1 MATLEKLPGS
11 KVKLTIEVSEET
23 LAAAT
28 QEAYLKTR
36 GKFNIP
42 GFRKGKAPR
51 AMIENMYGPLAF
63 FDDAFDILYPAAY
76 GEAVKEHSVQ
86 AVDRPD
92 VSIEQLETG
101 KPLVFSATVSVKPEV
116 TLGQYK
122 GIEVLKREYNV
133 TDEMVNQA
141 IDAERE
147 KVARYIEAERPVQDG
162 DLVNLDYS
170 GSVDG
175 VKFDGGTAE
184 GQELTIGSHTFIP
197 GFEEQLVG
205 MTAGEERDIEV
216 TFPEE
221 YHAESLKGKKAV
233 FAVKI
238 NNIQVKELPEADDD
252 FAKDTSEFETIAEL
266 RDAKRKEIEERL
278 KKNAEIEKENE
289 AIQKVVE
296 GAEVEIPEAMVERQ
310 IDASLQNIAYRLASQ
325 GLSLE
330 DYFRYTN
337 TTEKAM
343 RDDFRKDAHNRVKGQ
358 LVLEAIAK
366 AENITADEASVDEKL
381 KEYAGRSGSDFDTLK
396 KSLTPDDIAYF
407 EDQVI
412 VDKTIVVIMDSSVE
426 KEAEGGEGEKKEK
439 PAKKTAKKAAA
450 KEEKAE

>member
-205 MTAGEERDIEV
+205 MTAGEEKDIEV

-381 KEYAGRSGSDFDTLK
+381 KEYASRSGGDFDTFK
-396 KSLTPDDIAYF
+396 KSLTPDDTAYF

-412 VDKTIVVIMDSSVE
+412 VDKTIAVIMNSSVE